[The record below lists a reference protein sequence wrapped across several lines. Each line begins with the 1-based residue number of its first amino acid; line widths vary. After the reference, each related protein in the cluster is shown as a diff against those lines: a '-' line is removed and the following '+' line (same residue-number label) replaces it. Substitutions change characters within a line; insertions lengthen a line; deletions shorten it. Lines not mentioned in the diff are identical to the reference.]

1 MTIIRIAFAKILT
14 SAKAAPGT
22 GNQNR
27 ARITNRL

>member
-1 MTIIRIAFAKILT
+1 MTIIRIAFAEILT